1 MKKLTKTVRMSLMKA
16 TIKPNKITVL
26 PSCHSNIF
34 ATALM
39 SRKTKKSTDFD
50 GLNSNNILEVYEQI
64 ENVFKEF
71 FKIHSTNIL
80 VPECVKVKDV
90 SAIFAG

>member
-1 MKKLTKTVRMSLMKA
+1 MSLMKA
-16 TIKPNKITVL
+16 WPLIKPNKITVL

-39 SRKTKKSTDFD
+39 SRKTKKSTYFD
-50 GLNSNNILEVYEQI
+50 GFNCNNILEAYEQI

-71 FKIHSTNIL
+71 VEINSTNIL
-80 VPECVKVKDV
+80 VPECVKVTDV
-90 SAIFAG
+90 SATFAS